1 MDRAQRD
8 PEGQRCTRKATH
20 ICRHTCAGMHIHL
33 SAGTC
38 SGRGAVPSRKQSEV
52 SGQGLP
58 LRAIGEGGRKE
69 AWGRQGDL
77 GGSQALTVQVM
88 TARAGG

>member
-1 MDRAQRD
+1 MHVHLGARA
-8 PEGQRCTRKATH
+8 H
-20 ICRHTCAGMHIHL
+20 
-33 SAGTC
+33 
-38 SGRGAVPSRKQSEV
+38 AVEEVAIPSRKQSEV

-58 LRAIGEGGRKE
+58 LRAIGEGGGWE
-69 AWGRQGDL
+69 AWGMQGDL